1 MKEYRVIIAGSREFS
16 DYEKLK
22 QNCDRI
28 LREKLEDEDCHVII
42 VSGHARGADILG
54 EQYALE
60 RSLDRDAH
68 PADWKQYGRAAG
80 MIRNREMANVANAL
94 IAFPQEGA
102 VNKGTQNMVKLA
114 QKKQLDVFVVE

>member
-16 DYEKLK
+16 GYEKLK
-22 QNCDRI
+22 ENCDRI

-42 VSGHARGADILG
+42 VCGHARGADTLG
-54 EQYALE
+54 EQYAME
-60 RSLDRDAH
+60 RSLDLDAH

-94 IAFPQEGA
+94 IAFLQEGA
-102 VNKGTQNMVKLA
+102 LNKGTHNMVKLA

>member
-22 QNCDRI
+22 ENCDRI
-28 LREKLEDEDCHVII
+28 LQEKLEDEDSHVII
-42 VSGHARGADILG
+42 VSGHARGADTLG
-54 EQYALE
+54 EQYAME
-60 RSLDRDAH
+60 RCLDLDAH

-94 IAFPQEGA
+94 IACPQVGVE
-102 VNKGTQNMVKLA
+102 NKGTQNMVVLA
-114 QKKQLDVFVVE
+114 RKRQLDVFVVE

>member
-22 QNCDRI
+22 ENCDRI
-28 LREKLEDEDCHVII
+28 LQEKLEDEDSHVII
-42 VSGHARGADILG
+42 
-54 EQYALE
+54 
-60 RSLDRDAH
+60 AH

-94 IAFPQEGA
+94 IACPQVGVE
-102 VNKGTQNMVKLA
+102 NKGTQNMVMLA
-114 QKKQLDVFVVE
+114 RKKQLDVFVVE